1 MENIEKKWLIIGVII
16 LEIILGVVFGIY
28 AYDRGKMSDT
38 NMIDTQKL
46 ADVENNKQLNNKT
59 NANVA
64 IETSSIDMKV
74 SPNAIIIQKRYY
86 KSCDHLIKE
95 VVDVPEDLI
104 NKEQEDVIKKYSDWK
119 LEGYSSKEI
128 VIYKE
133 FDGICNEHYV
143 IKEHDGVI
151 GIYTENNEGI
161 QEWQED
167 TEISTKYLPDTD
179 LEQFKIGTKIVG
191 KNNLYSFL
199 EDYE

>member
-16 LEIILGVVFGIY
+16 LGIILGVVFGIY
-28 AYDRGKMSDT
+28 AYDRGRMSDT

-46 ADVENNKQLNNKT
+46 ADVENNKQLNNET

-104 NKEQEDVIKKYSDWK
+104 N
-119 LEGYSSKEI
+119 
-128 VIYKE
+128 KE

>member
-16 LEIILGVVFGIY
+16 LGIILGVVFGIY

-46 ADVENNKQLNNKT
+46 ADVENNKQLNNET

-64 IETSSIDMKV
+64 IETSSIDMKG

>member
-1 MENIEKKWLIIGVII
+1 MG
-16 LEIILGVVFGIY
+16 IILGVVFGIY
-28 AYDRGKMSDT
+28 AYDRGRMSDT

-46 ADVENNKQLNNKT
+46 ADVENNKQLNNET
-59 NANVA
+59 NANVT

-179 LEQFKIGTKIVG
+179 LEQFRIGTKIVG

>member
-1 MENIEKKWLIIGVII
+1 MENIKKKWLIIGVII
-16 LEIILGVVFGIY
+16 LGIVLGVVFGIY

-46 ADVENNKQLNNKT
+46 ADVENNKQLNNET

-86 KSCDHLIKE
+86 KACDHLIKE
-95 VVDVPEDLI
+95 VVDIPEDLI

-143 IKEHDGVI
+143 IKDHDGVI

-167 TEISTKYLPDTD
+167 TEISTMYLPDAD

>member
-1 MENIEKKWLIIGVII
+1 M
-16 LEIILGVVFGIY
+16 
-28 AYDRGKMSDT
+28 
-38 NMIDTQKL
+38 
-46 ADVENNKQLNNKT
+46 
-59 NANVA
+59 
-64 IETSSIDMKV
+64 
-74 SPNAIIIQKRYY
+74 
-86 KSCDHLIKE
+86 
-95 VVDVPEDLI
+95 
-104 NKEQEDVIKKYSDWK
+104 
-119 LEGYSSKEI
+119 
-128 VIYKE
+128 
-133 FDGICNEHYV
+133 

>member
-16 LEIILGVVFGIY
+16 LGIILGVVFGIY
-28 AYDRGKMSDT
+28 AYDRGRMSDT

-46 ADVENNKQLNNKT
+46 ADVENNKQLNNET

-179 LEQFKIGTKIVG
+179 LEQFKTGTKIVG